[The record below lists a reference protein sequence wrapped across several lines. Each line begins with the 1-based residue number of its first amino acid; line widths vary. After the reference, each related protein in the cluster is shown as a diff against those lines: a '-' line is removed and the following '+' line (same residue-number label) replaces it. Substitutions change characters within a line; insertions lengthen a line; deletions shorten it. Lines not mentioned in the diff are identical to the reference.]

1 MPASTRTAVV
11 RALQRLR
18 RENGYSNMVLD
29 GLLSRGEIP
38 PQDQAF
44 ASRLFYGVLERQMTL
59 DYVLG
64 SCSSQPLRRC
74 HPVVLD
80 TLRAGSYQLLF
91 MDKIPPSAAVNEA
104 VRCAKALKQGHASGF
119 VNGVLRQVSRRGREL
134 LEGLP
139 EGEEG
144 DEIRYSCP
152 GELISMWKEDYG
164 QAVTYGLLGS
174 LNETPDAVLRV
185 NTLLTTPDVF
195 AQTLQNYGINYQ
207 TCRNLPACF
216 RLKCSSLLKNLESE
230 ATNWY
235 YYQDI
240 ASQWACLAFG
250 ARPGER
256 VADVCAAPGGKS
268 FTVAQDMENRGELM
282 SGDIHAFKCE
292 DMERRARALGIQ
304 ILQTGVRDAGTPC
317 PGEWRQSFDRV
328 MCDVP
333 CSGLGVIRRRPEIRY
348 KPLASLNGLPEL
360 QYTILRQ
367 SAEMVRPGGVLQ
379 YSTCTLRREENEQV
393 VTRFLRENPQFSPRI
408 LPISACFDAAGAP
421 PHWYITLFPH
431 IHQTDGF
438 FIAGFIRNE
447 VDA

>member
-119 VNGVLRQVSRRGREL
+119 VNGVL
-134 LEGLP
+134 
-139 EGEEG
+139 
-144 DEIRYSCP
+144 
-152 GELISMWKEDYG
+152 
-164 QAVTYGLLGS
+164 
-174 LNETPDAVLRV
+174 
-185 NTLLTTPDVF
+185 
-195 AQTLQNYGINYQ
+195 
-207 TCRNLPACF
+207 
-216 RLKCSSLLKNLESE
+216 
-230 ATNWY
+230 
-235 YYQDI
+235 
-240 ASQWACLAFG
+240 
-250 ARPGER
+250 
-256 VADVCAAPGGKS
+256 
-268 FTVAQDMENRGELM
+268 
-282 SGDIHAFKCE
+282 
-292 DMERRARALGIQ
+292 
-304 ILQTGVRDAGTPC
+304 
-317 PGEWRQSFDRV
+317 
-328 MCDVP
+328 
-333 CSGLGVIRRRPEIRY
+333 
-348 KPLASLNGLPEL
+348 
-360 QYTILRQ
+360 
-367 SAEMVRPGGVLQ
+367 Q

>member
-1 MPASTRTAVV
+1 
-11 RALQRLR
+11 
-18 RENGYSNMVLD
+18 
-29 GLLSRGEIP
+29 
-38 PQDQAF
+38 
-44 ASRLFYGVLERQMTL
+44 
-59 DYVLG
+59 
-64 SCSSQPLRRC
+64 
-74 HPVVLD
+74 
-80 TLRAGSYQLLF
+80 

-304 ILQTGVRDAGTPC
+304 ILQTGVRDAEPPVRENG
-317 PGEWRQSFDRV
+317 GQSFDRV

-360 QYTILRQ
+360 QYTILKQ
-367 SAEMVRPGGVLQ
+367 SAEMVRPGACCSIPPVPCGERKMNRW
-379 YSTCTLRREENEQV
+379 LRVSCGKILSFHRGSC
-393 VTRFLRENPQFSPRI
+393 RYPPASMRRGRRLIGISPFFRI
-408 LPISACFDAAGAP
+408 
-421 PHWYITLFPH
+421 YIK
-431 IHQTDGF
+431 QT
-438 FIAGFIRNE
+438 ASS
-447 VDA
+447 

>member
-268 FTVAQDMENRGELM
+268 LAMAEMMGNNGLIRSFDIYEHKLSLLQEEAQR
-282 SGDIHAFKCE
+282 
-292 DMERRARALGIQ
+292 LGITIIETDINDGLKQ
-304 ILQTGVRDAGTPC
+304 REDLKQAADKVLVDA
-317 PGEWRQSFDRV
+317 
-328 MCDVP
+328 P
-333 CSGLGVIRRRPEIRY
+333 CSGLGVVRRKPEIKYRV
-348 KPLASLNGLPEL
+348 LDDNGKEL
-360 QYTILRQ
+360 SDRQLRMLEISAGYVRQGGIL
-367 SAEMVRPGGVLQ
+367 V
-379 YSTCTLRREENEQV
+379 YSTCTVNRNENTGV
-393 VTRFLRENPQFSPRI
+393 VSRFLKKNRDFELDGSRQL
-408 LPISACFDAAGAP
+408 LPGRDE
-421 PHWYITLFPH
+421 
-431 IHQTDGF
+431 TDGF
-438 FIAGFIRNE
+438 FICKMRRRQGWKGGNE
-447 VDA
+447 I